1 MKKKIFA
8 LAAGLCLVLGMAG
21 CGKKEDAG
29 TKDVPVSQIRDAVA
43 EAYGE
48 NYFADYQMSEEE
60 AGTLLQTDTE
70 NWEEFVAEKAMIS
83 TRVDTFVA
91 VKAKEGKAEDV
102 KGQME
107 SYQEYLKKDTMQ
119 YPMNLPKIQAS
130 EVKVYGDYVFF
141 IMLGAADE
149 EGLDEEAALKFY
161 QEQNQVAVKAIEG
174 VLL

>member
-1 MKKKIFA
+1 
-8 LAAGLCLVLGMAG
+8 
-21 CGKKEDAG
+21 
-29 TKDVPVSQIRDAVA
+29 
-43 EAYGE
+43 
-48 NYFADYQMSEEE
+48 
-60 AGTLLQTDTE
+60 
-70 NWEEFVAEKAMIS
+70 
-83 TRVDTFVA
+83 
-91 VKAKEGKAEDV
+91 
-102 KGQME
+102 
-107 SYQEYLKKDTMQ
+107 MQ

>member
-1 MKKKIFA
+1 MKKKMFA

-60 AGTLLQTDTE
+60 AGTLLQADTE
-70 NWEEFVAEKAMIS
+70 NWEEFIAEKAMIS

-91 VKAKEGKAEDV
+91 VKAKEGKAE
-102 KGQME
+102 
-107 SYQEYLKKDTMQ
+107 
-119 YPMNLPKIQAS
+119 
-130 EVKVYGDYVFF
+130 EVQLSL
-141 IMLGAADE
+141 IH
-149 EGLDEEAALKFY
+149 
-161 QEQNQVAVKAIEG
+161 I
-174 VLL
+174 

>member
-1 MKKKIFA
+1 MLWQPGSVSCWEWQDA
-8 LAAGLCLVLGMAG
+8 E
-21 CGKKEDAG
+21 KEDAG

-60 AGTLLQTDTE
+60 AGTLLQADTE
-70 NWEEFVAEKAMIS
+70 NWEEFIAEKAMIS

-91 VKAKEGKAEDV
+91 VKAKEGKAEEV
-102 KGQME
+102 QGQLE
-107 SYQEYLKKDTMQ
+107 SYQEYLKKDSMQ